1 MTYLPPLGV
10 IQYPLLAYSLITFA
24 ALWMCI
30 QNPTLKVRRT
40 ARSWGLLTLVLG
52 ILGTAVQVQPHHFE
66 PNLRSSTAIQA
77 WLIGPGPTS
86 LTPLIWGL
94 TVASIAVVGIAMTRP
109 NGTNM
114 PYQMTDS
121 ESSVQ

>member
-1 MTYLPPLGV
+1 MTFLPPFGV
-10 IQYPLLAYSLITFA
+10 IQYPLLVYSLMTFV
-24 ALWMCI
+24 ALWMSI
-30 QNPTLKVRRT
+30 QNPTLKIRRT
-40 ARSWGLLTLVLG
+40 VRSWGLLTLFLG

-66 PNLRSSTAIQA
+66 PHLWSSTVIQT
-77 WLIGPGPTS
+77 WLIGPGPIS
-86 LTPLIWGL
+86 LTPLIWGI
-94 TVASIAVVGIAMTRP
+94 TVASIAVMGIAMTRP